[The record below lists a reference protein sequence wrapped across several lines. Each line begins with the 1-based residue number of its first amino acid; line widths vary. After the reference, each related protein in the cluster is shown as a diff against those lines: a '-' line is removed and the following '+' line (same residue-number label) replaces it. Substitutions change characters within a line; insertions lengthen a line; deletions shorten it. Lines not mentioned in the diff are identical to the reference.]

1 MASLIQGTKPAFT
14 PHVRR
19 LTKGAL
25 LSAILRWVLVVF
37 FHRLRTGMVTLG
49 TKNNF
54 LLAIKVHTC
63 HNWSTARRGH
73 AVGKFR
79 KAIALEVLVFGKH
92 KPNSD
97 KK

>member
-1 MASLIQGTKPAFT
+1 
-14 PHVRR
+14 
-19 LTKGAL
+19 
-25 LSAILRWVLVVF
+25 
-37 FHRLRTGMVTLG
+37 MVTLG